1 MNKIISNEK
10 NNKKLLTKQMN
21 STIIIKRLERGA
33 KKYRGVE
40 QSVARRA
47 HNPKVVGSSPASATM
62 LCNQKRYCTGKPRNH
77 NGFWAFSYP
86 DFQVQT
92 KRYFSLLRGLELPTP
107 TISGGFQEDFSS
119 ESRLF
124 FVFAENFF

>member
-47 HNPKVVGSSPASATM
+47 HNPKVVGSNPAPAIWSIGAVVY
-62 LCNQKRYCTGKPRNH
+62 LASLSRRRS
-77 NGFWAFSYP
+77 W
-86 DFQVQT
+86 VQIPH
-92 KRYFSLLRGLELPTP
+92 GP
-107 TISGGFQEDFSS
+107 
-119 ESRLF
+119 
-124 FVFAENFF
+124 

>member
-47 HNPKVVGSSPASATM
+47 HNPKVVGSSPASATT
-62 LCNQKRYCTGKPRNH
+62 KE
-77 NGFWAFSYP
+77 
-86 DFQVQT
+86 QVN
-92 KRYFSLLRGLELPTP
+92 RSA
-107 TISGGFQEDFSS
+107 
-119 ESRLF
+119 LF
-124 FVFAENFF
+124 FFKGYDTTSYARWGEAVRRRRWRIQA

>member
-47 HNPKVVGSSPASATM
+47 HNPEVVGSSPSPATTSGVLTAFEKLKEHPLS
-62 LCNQKRYCTGKPRNH
+62 LC
-77 NGFWAFSYP
+77 
-86 DFQVQT
+86 
-92 KRYFSLLRGLELPTP
+92 
-107 TISGGFQEDFSS
+107 
-119 ESRLF
+119 
-124 FVFAENFF
+124 

>member
-47 HNPKVVGSSPASATM
+47 HNPKVVGSSPASATTDLSLGQIFSFLA
-62 LCNQKRYCTGKPRNH
+62 LCQ
-77 NGFWAFSYP
+77 
-86 DFQVQT
+86 
-92 KRYFSLLRGLELPTP
+92 
-107 TISGGFQEDFSS
+107 
-119 ESRLF
+119 
-124 FVFAENFF
+124 

>member
-1 MNKIISNEK
+1 MNKIISNKK

-47 HNPKVVGSSPASATM
+47 HNPKVVGSSPASATISSG
-62 LCNQKRYCTGKPRNH
+62 C
-77 NGFWAFSYP
+77 NGFQLHPLLFYP
-86 DFQVQT
+86 LVE
-92 KRYFSLLRGLELPTP
+92 K
-107 TISGGFQEDFSS
+107 
-119 ESRLF
+119 
-124 FVFAENFF
+124 

>member
-1 MNKIISNEK
+1 MNKIILNEK

-47 HNPKVVGSSPASATM
+47 HNPKVVGSSPASATISSG
-62 LCNQKRYCTGKPRNH
+62 C
-77 NGFWAFSYP
+77 NGFQLHP
-86 DFQVQT
+86 
-92 KRYFSLLRGLELPTP
+92 L
-107 TISGGFQEDFSS
+107 
-119 ESRLF
+119 LF
-124 FVFAENFF
+124 FAKSIDKDIVREYTLMI

>member
-47 HNPKVVGSSPASATM
+47 HNPKVVGSSPASATR
-62 LCNQKRYCTGKPRNH
+62 LGGCN
-77 NGFWAFSYP
+77 
-86 DFQVQT
+86 
-92 KRYFSLLRGLELPTP
+92 
-107 TISGGFQEDFSS
+107 
-119 ESRLF
+119 
-124 FVFAENFF
+124 

>member
-62 LCNQKRYCTGKPRNH
+62 KKADVFH
-77 NGFWAFSYP
+77 
-86 DFQVQT
+86 
-92 KRYFSLLRGLELPTP
+92 LLFYLSNPNMNRLLIGL
-107 TISGGFQEDFSS
+107 
-119 ESRLF
+119 
-124 FVFAENFF
+124 